1 MLTRFEVDGF
11 KNLVK
16 PQARPIPI
24 HNNDNNGGS
33 SITPGALRAF
43 SSAAVFP

>member
-16 PQARPIPI
+16 PQVRPPI
-24 HNNDNNGGS
+24 HNNGGS